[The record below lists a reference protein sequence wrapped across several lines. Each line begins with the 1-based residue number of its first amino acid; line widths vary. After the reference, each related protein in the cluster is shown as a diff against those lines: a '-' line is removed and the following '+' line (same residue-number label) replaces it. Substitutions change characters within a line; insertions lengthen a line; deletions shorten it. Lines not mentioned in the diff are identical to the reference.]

1 MRRDF
6 FSMLSRK
13 EEIAVPDLPMRD
25 AGLPPIKEV
34 LGLHLYGQLA
44 TLVPPI
50 SERDI
55 Q

>member
-6 FSMLSRK
+6 FSKLSRK
-13 EEIAVPDLPMRD
+13 EERATVGLPMRD
-25 AGLPPIKEV
+25 AGLPPIKEASR
-34 LGLHLYGQLA
+34 LNLYGRLA
-44 TLVPPI
+44 TLFPPI

>member
-13 EEIAVPDLPMRD
+13 EGIAVPDLPMRD
-25 AGLPPIKEV
+25 AGLPPIEEV
-34 LGLHLYGQLA
+34 SRLKLYGRLA
-44 TLVPPI
+44 TLVPPN